1 MYSGVFP
8 VLCVDYMQ
16 GQVNVPVCVVVLE
29 VNSTKKVYLRLL
41 LLVIGNTA
49 LRTKIRTGFRIHASV

>member
-16 GQVNVPVCVVVLE
+16 ERVNVPVCVVVLE